1 LEYQTIIKDITK
13 QKEIQQKLKS
23 TLDLLRKNLDG
34 VIKLVNQLVEKK
46 DPYTA
51 GHQRRVTELAR
62 SIAQEMELPASQID
76 AIRMAGRVH
85 DIGKISLPAEILNK
99 PGSVSPIEMSL
110 LKAHSRIGYDIL
122 REIEWPC
129 PIPEIVL
136 QHHERMDGSGYP
148 QGLSGEDIL
157 VEARILG
164 VADVVESM
172 NSFRPYR
179 APLGLAMA
187 IEEIIENRGALYDP
201 DVVDACVRLFKEKG
215 FRWNDDKSHREVR
228 PAEDDSH

>member
-1 LEYQTIIKDITK
+1 
-13 QKEIQQKLKS
+13 
-23 TLDLLRKNLDG
+23 
-34 VIKLVNQLVEKK
+34 
-46 DPYTA
+46 
-51 GHQRRVTELAR
+51 VTDLAR
-62 SIAQEMELPASQID
+62 GIAQEMRLPATQVD

-99 PGSVSPIEMSL
+99 PGGVSAIEMAL

-122 REIEWPC
+122 KEIEWPY

-136 QHHERMDGSGYP
+136 QHHERINGSGYP
-148 QGLSGEDIL
+148 DGLSGEDIL
-157 VEARILG
+157 IEARILG

-187 IEEIIENRGALYDP
+187 IEEIIENRGTLYDP
-201 DVVDACVRLFKEKG
+201 EVVDACVRLFKEKG
-215 FRWNDDKSHREVR
+215 FRWMDDHSQREVH
-228 PAEDDSH
+228 PTESDNH